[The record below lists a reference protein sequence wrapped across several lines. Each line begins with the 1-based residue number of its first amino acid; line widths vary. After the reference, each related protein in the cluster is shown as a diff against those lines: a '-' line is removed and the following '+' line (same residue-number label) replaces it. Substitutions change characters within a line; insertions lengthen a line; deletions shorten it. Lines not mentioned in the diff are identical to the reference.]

1 MTTTYS
7 FPNLAVKDSEKNLSY
22 HERWGR
28 AIVSNTFTNT
38 WTTNYNK
45 LQMLSSLYQFGTGS
59 ELTGYLQ
66 TNPDGSAAPGIW
78 TSLNSIKARLRVLLG
93 ELEERGYIIKAKAL
107 NSEATARKFEEKERL
122 RVKRKLQ
129 EVRMVAEEMSGIPLE
144 SPEYVPQ
151 TDEELN
157 EYIDLTW
164 KDKNVLILEGA
175 LKWIAQRTNWD
186 EKRKRL
192 FLNTL
197 WANRAIVRNDIVR
210 GVPQAFEIDPLRFIF
225 DPNST
230 DDLLTD
236 STYFGEVE
244 YMPLAAAAERY
255 GLTLKELEES
265 YSSYDTYLGL
275 GLSRDSHDNATC
287 WGSMPGQCLR
297 WFKVEDGT
305 PRCLVIR
312 AVWRDYK
319 TISHKYEENDKG
331 KFLQD
336 MTGKEVRKRDEDKI
350 QSNKLQCWRQVTI
363 IGGNIV
369 REWGECPNQAREIDS
384 LEVSE
389 SPYTV
394 WIPEFLQGRD
404 ISLVEQLAGLQL
416 LKDIALYQLQVQMA
430 RQVGR
435 VIVLDM
441 AMFPD
446 GMTKESVLSY
456 MKSDGV
462 VFVNSKEYQL
472 TSGNMNLFKDY
483 DLSLSTSIAQQIQ
496 LINYFDQQTDSISGV
511 NAERQGQ
518 VQGSSQAVGVT
529 QAALFQSNL
538 ITAPYFKGFERFCS
552 RVLNHQAKL
561 VKIAWAGKEIFAPI
575 IGDVGVDFLRDNIDI
590 SLDSFDVIVQSLP
603 PTTLDRK
610 VLQDMI
616 MIALQT
622 GELPIS
628 DAMDIMLEPDTTVA
642 IRKFKRRYQLRQMFL
657 NQQEQMASQQ
667 EQEMQMQQM
676 QLQNQQA
683 QGNWNNQLQLQ
694 QMKNQGNI
702 TKTLLTGRVKLADK
716 KLSLLGGK

>member
-1 MTTTYS
+1 VVTSYT
-7 FPNLAVKDSEKNLSY
+7 FPNIATPDKDKDLDY
-22 HERWGR
+22 YRRWGF

-122 RVKRKLQ
+122 RIKRKLQ
-129 EVRMVAEEMSGIPLE
+129 DVRMVAEEMSGIPLE
-144 SPEYVPQ
+144 SQEYVPQ
-151 TDEELN
+151 SEEELN

-164 KDKNVLILEGA
+164 KDKHVLILEAA

-210 GVPQAFEIDPLRFIF
+210 GIPQPFEIDPLRFIF
-225 DPNST
+225 DPNSS
-230 DDLLTD
+230 DDLLSD

-255 GLTLKELEES
+255 GLTLKELEEAYGS
-265 YSSYDTYLGL
+265 YETYLGL
-275 GLSRDSHDNATC
+275 GIARGTHDNGPS
-287 WGSMPGQCLR
+287 WGAMPGQCLR

-319 TISHKYEENDKG
+319 TLSHKYEENEKG

-336 MTGKEVRKRDEDKI
+336 MTGKEVRKRDEDKMI
-350 QSNKLQCWRQVTI
+350 SKKIECWRQVTL
-363 IGGNIV
+363 IGGTITK
-369 REWGECPNQAREIDS
+369 EWGECPNQARSLDS

-389 SPYTV
+389 PPYTV

-416 LKDIALYQLQVQMA
+416 LKDIALYQLQIQMA

-435 VIVLDM
+435 VLVLDM
-441 AMFPD
+441 AMFPE
-446 GMTKESVLSY
+446 GMTKEQVLSY
-456 MKSDGV
+456 MKADGV

-472 TSGNMNLFKDY
+472 GSGMNLFKDY
-483 DLSLSTSIAQQIQ
+483 DLSLSQTIAQQIQ
-496 LINYFDQQTDSISGV
+496 LISYFDQQTDSISGV
-511 NAERQGQ
+511 NSERQGQ

-529 QAALFQSNL
+529 EAALFQSNL

-575 IGDVGVDFLRDNIDI
+575 IGDVGIDFLKDNVDI
-590 SLDSFDVIVQSLP
+590 SLDEFDVVIQSLP

-616 MIALQT
+616 MIALQS

-642 IRKFKRRYQLRQMFL
+642 VRKFRRRYQLRQMFL
-657 NQQEQMASQQ
+657 SQQEAQAAQQEQQMQ
-667 EQEMQMQQM
+667 EQQMM
-676 QLQNQQA
+676 LQNQQA
-683 QGNWNNQLQLQ
+683 QGNWQNQLQLQ

-716 KLSLLGGK
+716 KLSLLGGR